1 MNLKS
6 FLARIR
12 SLLYFRKIR
21 NRFLFSI
28 IIISLPSLFL
38 LGFLSFN
45 ITRSMLTEQQLK
57 TDLDHLQTASSVGD
71 LLLNNIINVNRT
83 IVNDQT
89 IRNLLYAKKHGEAA
103 DDHEFRS
110 QMISQLQNVIYNNL
124 YDTRYIRSVCILD
137 TNLESYCLGRPDDT
151 GIYEN
156 ADKANSIRQARWY
169 TDTIS
174 AQGKVVFSTF
184 NVFGEQNGTFSSTKL
199 FRDSNTIQ
207 GEELGMIVVN
217 VSTTLFGRAFNN
229 NQNPGYFAV
238 YVPDVERTSII
249 YLQAPTLADLL
260 IEAPHDDMEG
270 YLLNQGY
277 LMRNVKNQTS
287 GWMFAHIIEE
297 QALLEASKRIRTVT
311 MLIGALIA
319 LLAIVMAYVISGTI
333 TRPLIRI
340 KKMMMSWNHASQDE
354 ISEYSFRDD
363 EVGVIGETFKK
374 LALEND
380 HLNTRLV
387 HSQLREKEAE
397 LSMLQAQINP
407 HFLYNTLNSIYM
419 MVRLNRTEE
428 AAQMALS
435 LSESFKIS
443 LNKGKDT
450 IAVYKELEL
459 IRHYITIQNIRY
471 KGRFHYQEEVD
482 PAVKRVEILKLILQP
497 LIENSIYHGL
507 EPKIGPGNIRLE
519 GRMDGEYV
527 VFIVEDDG
535 VGIPDM
541 SRVEQGYGIRNV
553 RERLR
558 LHYGPT
564 SSLDVTSEPG
574 RGTKIT
580 IRFRMNQDEV
590 TVSD

>member
-1 MNLKS
+1 
-6 FLARIR
+6 
-12 SLLYFRKIR
+12 
-21 NRFLFSI
+21 
-28 IIISLPSLFL
+28 
-38 LGFLSFN
+38 
-45 ITRSMLTEQQLK
+45 
-57 TDLDHLQTASSVGD
+57 
-71 LLLNNIINVNRT
+71 
-83 IVNDQT
+83 
-89 IRNLLYAKKHGEAA
+89 
-103 DDHEFRS
+103 
-110 QMISQLQNVIYNNL
+110 
-124 YDTRYIRSVCILD
+124 
-137 TNLESYCLGRPDDT
+137 
-151 GIYEN
+151 
-156 ADKANSIRQARWY
+156 
-169 TDTIS
+169 
-174 AQGKVVFSTF
+174 
-184 NVFGEQNGTFSSTKL
+184 
-199 FRDSNTIQ
+199 
-207 GEELGMIVVN
+207 MIVVN

-229 NQNPGYFAV
+229 NQNSGYFAV

-397 LSMLQAQINP
+397 LSMLQAQIKP